1 MSLSVNGDNSQHV
14 NGTTTSSNVKTPKT
28 STKKNPIPL
37 KGKKKKAAKKR
48 YDYKLGPR
56 EGNTRII
63 GPDSISTAKPSIDS
77 IYPFIRPN
85 NGRNNISGKIDLT
98 KIKISP
104 RNNNN
109 QNLNPDGSVGTFK
122 QGQRGDCYFL
132 AEINAIKNTKDGQK
146 ILDQNVKYN
155 AEEGTYTVT
164 LPGAIKMRHAYQ
176 KDGLSDK
183 CEITGKYTITKEAL
197 NKAKKLAGDSYSA
210 GDIEVIAL
218 EIAME
223 NYRAE
228 LAITNKNTGNRN
240 ISDFTAEGSGAN
252 STQDLL
258 AGGHTYDAGFILT
271 GQKSE
276 VYFNKEKMRQPDKL
290 YTAGEYGFIT
300 EEEMNARHSYSSKMI
315 ALNAT
320 AKGMSEVTS
329 VTSNNAALSHKLD
342 KYQGKENQYA
352 LTCYVTCAK
361 QGEDGVTKAG
371 GGHAVTIL
379 KITDDVV
386 YVQNPWY
393 DPKDPSKKGKTI
405 EPIPRAAFEK
415 MASGFVAQNM
425 DPKKVN
431 NTRLDNTIND
441 IYANNQRPHG
451 RILAH
456 EIQLANQIFAKIS
469 HNNGSKFN
477 GINSDKLNTL
487 ITKIQKKNKQK
498 MSLETLNKLATTNLK
513 GKDKVTTDRMITY
526 LQAQNNTQLSPE
538 LLKDIQEL
546 LDKFKRHN
554 S

>member
-14 NGTTTSSNVKTPKT
+14 NGTTSSSNVKTPKT

-63 GPDSISTAKPSIDS
+63 GPDSISTRRQTDLSILLNK
-77 IYPFIRPN
+77 FN
-85 NGRNNISGKIDLT
+85 NANPIQGKIDLT
-98 KIKISP
+98 KIKLPKI
-104 RNNNN
+104 NNNN
-109 QNLNPDGSVGTFK
+109 HLNPDGSVGTFK

-146 ILDQNVKYN
+146 LLDQNVKYN

-164 LPGAIKMRHAYQ
+164 LPGAVKMRQAYK
-176 KDGLSDK
+176 KDGLGDK
-183 CEITGKYTITKEAL
+183 CEITGTYTITKDAL
-197 NKAKKLAGDSYSA
+197 EKAKKLAGDSYSA

-228 LAITNKNTGNRN
+228 LAITNKNTGNVQNSR
-240 ISDFTAEGSGAN
+240 FTAEGAGASN
-252 STQDLL
+252 TQDLL

-276 VYFNKEKMRQPDKL
+276 VYFNSNKMQKPDKL

-300 EEEMNARHSYSSKMI
+300 EEEMNAQNRFISSR
-315 ALNAT
+315 LTYNT

-329 VTSNNAALSHKLD
+329 VTSNNAALTHKLD
-342 KYQGKENQYA
+342 KYQGKEDKYA

-361 QGEDGVTKAG
+361 KGDDGVTQAG

-393 DPKDPSKKGKTI
+393 DPKDSNKKGKTI
-405 EPIPRAAFEK
+405 EPIPRADFEK
-415 MASGFVAQNM
+415 MASGFVAQDMNAS
-425 DPKKVN
+425 KIGK
-431 NTRLDNTIND
+431 TRLHNTVND
-441 IYANNQRPHG
+441 IFADGNKPH
-451 RILAH
+451 RKISSHDL
-456 EIQLANQIFAKIS
+456 QLANQILAKIS
-469 HNNGSKFN
+469 HNNGSHRFN
-477 GINSDKLNTL
+477 GINSDNLNTL
-487 ITKIQKKNKQK
+487 ITKIQKKTKK
-498 MSLETLNKLATTNLK
+498 KLPIETLNKLTTTNLK
-513 GKDKVTTDRMITY
+513 GKDKVTTDKMITY

-546 LDKFKRHN
+546 IDKLKPHN